1 MVSRDGE
8 HKCIGIWA
16 YDRRPINGAAF
27 VPFGNRLLTMD
38 DPHTRELVEY
48 QKKVL
53 DALKIKY
60 GPTHGEVK
68 WFQGEPV
75 LVEVCISFPLFFFPS
90 LSPSFLLPLVSS
102 HVFYRPFSSFRPPLF
117 VLPHPFFNRLLHS
130 SLLSFLLCIR
140 LSFLILLSGW
150 SQMPWRRRPLDSCR
164 G

>member
-1 MVSRDGE
+1 MFASLLIVILMFLSCRHIEYIVDMVSRDGQ

-38 DPHTRELVEY
+38 DPHTHELVEY

-75 LVEVCISFPLFFFPS
+75 LVEVCTFLLLVYIIA
-90 LSPSFLLPLVSS
+90 PSFLLPLVSS
-102 HVFYRPFSSFRPPLF
+102 HVI
-117 VLPHPFFNRLLHS
+117 
-130 SLLSFLLCIR
+130 LSTL
-140 LSFLILLSGW
+140 
-150 SQMPWRRRPLDSCR
+150 
-164 G
+164 